1 MLFCF
6 ENVTNLLIYPIFWST
21 KCHEINR
28 HLSRPLMASET
39 TFNFRTSYYVVCTKA
54 GHTRNE
60 AIRIK
65 GLFKGQACHLR
76 LWNFNPWLK
85 SSHLNHFCWWF
96 WSRTNKLQVKYLSV
110 LLLQIHST
118 LCNDCLGELMLRR
131 SRKHCLIWPG
141 YFCFLSFFLVFF
153 SPGNSSLSRMRG
165 ETSATRQL
173 GIPEASENL
182 QSLAHS
188 PGFQTCRR
196 IQFKL
201 QLNRRQIGSTQWRKV
216 NSE

>member
-6 ENVTNLLIYPIFWST
+6 VNVTNLLIYPIFWWT

-76 LWNFNPWLK
+76 LWNFNPWRE
-85 SSHLNHFCWWF
+85 SSHFNHFCWWF
-96 WSRTNKLQVKYLSV
+96 WSRTNKLQVKYPSV

-141 YFCFLSFFLVFF
+141 YFCFLSFFCFF
-153 SPGNSSLSRMRG
+153 LPRQLLTISHERRDICNAATGDPRG
-165 ETSATRQL
+165 EREPAVASALPRF
-173 GIPEASENL
+173 PDL
-182 QSLAHS
+182 QAD
-188 PGFQTCRR
+188 P
-196 IQFKL
+196 
-201 QLNRRQIGSTQWRKV
+201 V
-216 NSE
+216 